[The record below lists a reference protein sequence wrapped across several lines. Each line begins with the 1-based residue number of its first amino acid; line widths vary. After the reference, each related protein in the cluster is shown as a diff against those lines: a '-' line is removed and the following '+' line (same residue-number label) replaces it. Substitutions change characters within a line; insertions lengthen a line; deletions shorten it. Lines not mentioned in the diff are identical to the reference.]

1 MRLWYFFRGK
11 TFLREPKLWKSFKNK
26 NLKSKLVLQV
36 HDELII
42 DAFKDELDEVKNILK
57 VEMENA
63 ANLSVPL
70 TADMNVG
77 ETWYDAK

>member
-1 MRLWYFFRGK
+1 M
-11 TFLREPKLWKSFKNK
+11 
-26 NLKSKLVLQV
+26 

-70 TADMNVG
+70 TADMNDG